1 MVLGQ
6 NELLLSLKKG
16 EEGREE
22 VSRELDKK
30 NSRVIRMKGE
40 GRAFWR
46 NWYLKRSDEHIVFR

>member
-16 EEGREE
+16 EEGQEE

-30 NSRVIRMKGE
+30 IPE
-40 GRAFWR
+40 
-46 NWYLKRSDEHIVFR
+46 